1 MIYVS
6 EVLKTPPETCK
17 TALQAAVYQALATL
31 EMPYERVETDEIIT
45 MEDCAAVEARLSMR
59 MVKTLFLCNRQQ
71 SEFYLFVTRGDKPF
85 RAKDFSAALHTARP
99 SFAPAERMGQL
110 LGTTIGAATI
120 FSMLLPSA
128 SAVRPVLDRDVLRDP
143 YYGCS
148 DGTTTGYLKLRTDDI
163 CARLLPYAGKTPAII
178 EV

>member
-6 EVLKTPPETCK
+6 EVLKTPPASCK
-17 TALQAAVYQALATL
+17 TALQAAVYQALAAL